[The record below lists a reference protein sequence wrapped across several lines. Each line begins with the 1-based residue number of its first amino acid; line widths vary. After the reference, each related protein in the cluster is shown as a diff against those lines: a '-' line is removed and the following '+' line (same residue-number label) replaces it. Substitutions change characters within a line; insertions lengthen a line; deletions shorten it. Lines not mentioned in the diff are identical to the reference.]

1 MMFRTLKL
9 VAGLKQINEKS
20 SSLFLLTT
28 SNFVPVATI
37 ARNYKVR
44 SERADKEVE
53 FCRLG
58 DIEELKHIE
67 KDFTAKSSQNK
78 ICKFILKEN
87 IKVPNLI
94 GFTRAKTPL
103 SLIHLNL
110 PEDVSLG
117 RFTAVDDNV
126 IRKNMDTLSNKT
138 KVKSYGDILILDAK
152 DKLFHAKMEIIGSF
166 LSQGMQKVRLPQEV
180 FFRARNLLVLS
191 KGEFT
196 ENEKKIIKEH
206 VSSCENFRD
215 WQSLADKLN
224 RAPNIVRSYAVN
236 CLRYEDKSRRGR
248 FSLDET
254 KKIIKTVFQKNKNAL
269 ANTDDPLYGTANIW
283 NELAQDLNRPPKN
296 VIDHWLF
303 ILQPLLTRYEAGV
316 LEVDF
321 KIPLLEYCIEND
333 IQYPQNANW
342 KEISRCP
349 QFYGTTPLYLSYIYK
364 NIRQNTKT
372 SNKIRDNSITT
383 VMMLEYQT
391 STGQKKRNNK
401 EENDILDCYKN
412 AIKKNNK

>member
-1 MMFRTLKL
+1 MG
-9 VAGLKQINEKS
+9 A
-20 SSLFLLTT
+20 
-28 SNFVPVATI
+28 
-37 ARNYKVR
+37 YK
-44 SERADKEVE
+44 EIE
-53 FCRLG
+53 FCKLG

-94 GFTRAKTPL
+94 GFTRATMPQ

-117 RFTAVDDNV
+117 KFNAEEDNL
-126 IRKNMDTLSNKT
+126 IQKNMETLSNKT
-138 KVKSYGDILILDAK
+138 KVKSYGDILLLDSK
-152 DKLFHAKMEIIGSF
+152 DEFCHAKMEIIGSF
-166 LSQGMQKVRLPQEV
+166 LSQGLQKIRLPKEV

-196 ENEKKIIKEH
+196 ENEKKIIKKH
-206 VSSCENFRD
+206 ISSCENFRD
-215 WQSLADKLN
+215 WPSLADKLN
-224 RAPNIVRSYAVN
+224 RAPTAVKCYAVN

-254 KKIIKTVFQKNKNAL
+254 KKIIETVFHKNKNAL

-303 ILQPLLTRYEAGV
+303 LLQPLLTRYEAGV

-364 NIRQNTKT
+364 NTRQNTKK

-391 STGQKKRNNK
+391 STRQKKRNNK
-401 EENDILDCYKN
+401 EETDILDYYKN
-412 AIKKNNK
+412 AIKKNI